1 MQSRLTRS
9 RIAGILALVLMIGV
23 LGACVSG
30 DDDDAGNA
38 ATVLPPTATVDASN
52 VEQTSAQIATQDDGT
67 ATQADDTDEEESQA
81 TEEGDDFA
89 SVPDLVEAVNPAVVT
104 VINEQSFQGFGNFG
118 QGQLQPVGSGTG
130 FIISEDGYIVTN
142 NHVVEG
148 SEDLLVIFQ
157 DGSEVDATLIGT
169 DPLTDLAVIQIDGD
183 VPGVVELGD
192 SNELR
197 VGEQVIAIG
206 SALGEYTNTVT
217 EGVVSGLGRAL
228 PSQSGDNLD
237 NLIQHDAAI
246 NPGNSG
252 GPLFT
257 LDGEVVGVNT
267 AVVRQAETGVPAE
280 GLGFAIPSNTV
291 QEISAQL
298 IDEGSV
304 ERPYLGITY
313 GMLNPQRATSLNLDI
328 DQGAYVQEVEPNSPA
343 GTAGLEG
350 GDVIVSLDGQD
361 LTEDMSLQDVLFE
374 YAPGDSI
381 ELEVFRSSTGETTT
395 ITVDLGTRPAQS

>member
-1 MQSRLTRS
+1 M
-9 RIAGILALVLMIGV
+9 
-23 LGACVSG
+23 
-30 DDDDAGNA
+30 
-38 ATVLPPTATVDASN
+38 PPTATIDASN
-52 VEQTSAQIATQDDGT
+52 VEQTSAQLPTQEDST
-67 ATQADDTDEEESQA
+67 ATQADDTAEDSQA
-81 TEEGDDFA
+81 TDDGENFA
-89 SVPDLVEAVNPAVVT
+89 SIPDLVEAVNPAVVT

-118 QGQLQPVGSGTG
+118 QGQDQLQPVGSGTG

-148 SEDLLVIFQ
+148 SDDLLVIFA
-157 DGSEVDATLIGT
+157 DGTEVDATLIGT

-183 VPGVVELGD
+183 VPGVVTLGD

-228 PSQSGDNLD
+228 PSQAGDNLD

-267 AVVRQAETGVPAE
+267 AVVRQAEPGVTAE

-291 QEISAQL
+291 QEITTQL
-298 IDEGSV
+298 INEGSV

-313 GMLNPQRATSLNLDI
+313 GMLNPQRAASLNIDI
-328 DQGAYVQEVEPNSPA
+328 DHGAYVQEVEPSSPA

-350 GDVIVSLDGQD
+350 GDVIVSLDGTE

-374 YAPGDSI
+374 YAPGDSV

-395 ITVDLGTRPAQS
+395 LTVELGTRPTQS